1 MVATIQALVPRMR
14 DICGAGNVI
23 TDPLDLRTYECDGLT
38 SHRCV
43 PALVVLPGSAAE
55 VAAVVAECARAGV
68 PFVAR
73 GSGTGLSGGALPH
86 ESGVLV
92 VMSRMRA
99 IVEIDPVSRRAVVE
113 PGVTNLAVSKA
124 AAPFGLF
131 YAPDPSSQV
140 VCSVGGNVAENSGGA
155 HCLKNGF
162 TVHHITGLEIVTPS
176 GELTWLGDGT
186 GVTTGYDLLGA
197 FTGSEGTLGI
207 VTKIVVKLM
216 PVPEVVHLLLVAYGS
231 TAEGGRA
238 VSDIIAA
245 GVLPAAI
252 EMMDALAI
260 EAAEEAVHCNYPA
273 GAGAVLLV
281 ELDGPAAEVEAELT
295 TVRAICEAA
304 GATEIQAAD
313 DPAERAG
320 IWAGRKSAFAAVGR
334 ISPAYI
340 VQDGVVPRTSLGAV
354 LARIAELSAEAGIRV
369 ANVFHAGDGNL
380 HPLVLYDDKVPGQAE
395 AAEKVSGA
403 ILDTCLEHGG
413 SITGEH
419 GVGVDK
425 SRYMPRMFGADDLDT
440 MQLVRCAFDPAGLCN
455 PGKIFPTPRLCGEV
469 PGHRRAPHPAVVA
482 GQAEIFLYGHRT
494 GLGLRRPPGSC
505 RRLPVAHRRHCRR
518 RGGRG
523 RPLVRRLAIVD
534 RRGVGAVAGGG
545 RGRARGGAARRR
557 DRARLGRPAVT
568 LRPGGGPAL
577 DGPGGG
583 ARGRRPGG
591 AGAGRRDDRAA
602 GRGVRLGL
610 RFRPATGARRPGRG
624 DRGRGG
630 RHRHRRAAAV
640 PLRFPA

>member
-1 MVATIQALVPRMR
+1 MGVQALVPRMR

-23 TDPLDLRTYECDGLT
+23 TDPLERRTYECDGLT
-38 SHRCV
+38 AHRVV
-43 PALVVLPGSAAE
+43 PALVVLPASASE
-55 VAAVVAECARAGV
+55 VAAVVTACARAGV

-86 ESGVLV
+86 ESGVLIV
-92 VMSRMRA
+92 LSRMRA
-99 IVEIDPVSRRAVVE
+99 IVEIDPASRRAVVE

-162 TVHHITGLEIVTPS
+162 TVHHVTGLEIVTPS

-186 GVTTGYDLLGA
+186 GVTSGLDLLGA

-216 PVPEVVHLLLVAYGS
+216 PVPEVVHLLLVAYDTTS
-231 TAEGGRA
+231 QGGQA

-245 GVLPAAI
+245 GILPAAI

-260 EAAEEAVHCNYPA
+260 EAAEAAVHCNYPA

-281 ELDGPAAEVEAELT
+281 ELDGPASEVEAELA
-295 TVRAICEAA
+295 TVRSLCEKA
-304 GATEIQAAD
+304 GATEIRAAD

-354 LARIAELSAEAGIRV
+354 LAKIASLSQEAGIRV

-403 ILDTCLEHGG
+403 ILDACLEHGG

-425 SRYMPRMFGADDLDT
+425 SRYMPKMFSADDLDT
-440 MQLVRCAFDPAGLCN
+440 MQLIRCAFDPASLCN

-469 PGHRRAPHPAVVA
+469 PGHHRALPAEDGHPAVAA
-482 GQAEIFLYGHRT
+482 GQAEIF
-494 GLGLRRPPGSC
+494 
-505 RRLPVAHRRHCRR
+505 
-518 RGGRG
+518 
-523 RPLVRRLAIVD
+523 
-534 RRGVGAVAGGG
+534 
-545 RGRARGGAARRR
+545 
-557 DRARLGRPAVT
+557 
-568 LRPGGGPAL
+568 
-577 DGPGGG
+577 
-583 ARGRRPGG
+583 
-591 AGAGRRDDRAA
+591 
-602 GRGVRLGL
+602 
-610 RFRPATGARRPGRG
+610 
-624 DRGRGG
+624 
-630 RHRHRRAAAV
+630 
-640 PLRFPA
+640 